1 MERVPTVS
9 GTTNLID
16 ILDRVLDKGLVIAGD
31 IRVSLAN
38 VELLTIR
45 IRLLVC
51 SVDKAEQ
58 IGLNWWKF
66 DPHLTAQA
74 PAAHLPQTTQ
84 DLYPARPPRGAANCG
99 GGEGEFRRE
108 CCMAVERVSGGA
120 SLIDVLDRVLDK
132 GIVIDAWV
140 RISLVGIDLITVE
153 ARVVVASIDTYLK
166 YADAVGLT
174 GLVSRPQL
182 TEVQEVTVPVETTR
196 RVTRTRGVPRR

>member
-1 MERVPTVS
+1 MERIPTVS

-66 DPHLTAQA
+66 DPNLTQA
-74 PAAHLPQTTQ
+74 VPPATRRRALPAARVTGEVP
-84 DLYPARPPRGAANCG
+84 PARVAASGQRPAGRG
-99 GGEGEFRRE
+99 
-108 CCMAVERVSGGA
+108 
-120 SLIDVLDRVLDK
+120 
-132 GIVIDAWV
+132 
-140 RISLVGIDLITVE
+140 
-153 ARVVVASIDTYLK
+153 
-166 YADAVGLT
+166 
-174 GLVSRPQL
+174 SRKK
-182 TEVQEVTVPVETTR
+182 
-196 RVTRTRGVPRR
+196 